1 MIHSVERIL
10 NEAMHL
16 KPSER
21 AVIAQQLINS
31 ISVNEDELEQEWLNL
46 AEQRFNE
53 IKSKKVKPVSWKE
66 IKERIKNR

>member
-1 MIHSVERIL
+1 MKHNVEHVL
-10 NEAMHL
+10 NEAMNL

-31 ISVNEDELEQEWLNL
+31 ISTNEDEIEQEWLNL
-46 AEQRFNE
+46 AEHRFNE
-53 IKSKKVKPVSWKE
+53 MKSKKVKPVRWEE